1 MFKYLIAA
9 AALVAPTAANA
20 QTVVITLERHSL
32 IKEAAKTICRAAMD
46 RKGDVRQILAAESRY
61 LDLNNS
67 EALYL
72 VNLCILYAQGRVDA
86 R

>member
-61 LDLNNS
+61 LDLNSS